1 VLGSFEFVLPIVC
14 CTGIY
19 LTLQLHEPKTTL
31 RTFVPE
37 HALQYRKLRS
47 PLECYG
53 LQRFGRRSW
62 RRRAVAEETRGFA
75 VLRSTAVHVVHSS
88 SFV

>member
-37 HALQYRKLRS
+37 HALQYRKLSSRMLRFATVRASLMASPRRGRGDPWLCRS
-47 PLECYG
+47 A
-53 LQRFGRRSW
+53 FK
-62 RRRAVAEETRGFA
+62 VFM
-75 VLRSTAVHVVHSS
+75 
-88 SFV
+88 